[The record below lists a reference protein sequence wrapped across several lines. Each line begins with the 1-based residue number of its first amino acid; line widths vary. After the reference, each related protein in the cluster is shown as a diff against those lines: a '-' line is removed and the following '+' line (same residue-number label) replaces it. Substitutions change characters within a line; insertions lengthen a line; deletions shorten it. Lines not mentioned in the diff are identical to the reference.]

1 MQIDCPGRIGRSQA
15 RPRDF
20 SLAASGA
27 APYTSGRILAYGIRI
42 WDALPWIASGYALLA
57 EGEALVKAHERLH
70 LAPTDQPE
78 QRAYRTRLKLHRERL
93 RAYIRALREEAD
105 DT

>member
-1 MQIDCPGRIGRSQA
+1 VGVYCIRYTYMGR
-15 RPRDF
+15 
-20 SLAASGA
+20 AALDRE
-27 APYTSGRILAYGIRI
+27 RI
-42 WDALPWIASGYALLA
+42 ALLA

-70 LAPTDQPE
+70 LAATDRPE

-93 RAYIRALREEAD
+93 RAYIRALRQEAD